1 MPVHNAEIAAAF
13 DHLADLLEIEGA
25 NPFRVRAYR
34 RAARTIE
41 DLPRSAAEL
50 IAGGEDL
57 AELPGIGA
65 DLAAKIAEFVDTK
78 HLAVLDEAKA
88 RLPTGLVELTAVPG
102 IGPKRARALYDKLK
116 VHSVAD
122 LKKAA
127 TAGKLHDLAGFGVKS
142 EAKLVEELK
151 RRREVQRRFRLDTAE
166 DFAEPLLDHLK
177 RSKGVVQAII
187 AGSYRRRKDTVGDL
201 DILVAAPPDSDV
213 MQRFVSYDEVDEVAA
228 HGDTR
233 ATVVLRSG
241 LQVDLRVVPEE
252 SYGAAL
258 HYFTGSKAHNIAVR
272 KLGLERGLKI
282 NEYGVF
288 RGNRRIAGDTEES
301 VYEQVKLPFIP
312 PELREDR
319 GEIVAAAA
327 HRLPRLVELK
337 DIRGDLH
344 VHTSQSDGKNTL
356 REMAEAGRTLG
367 YEYLAITDHSRHVTV
382 AHGLDAP
389 RLARQIKAIDKLNGE
404 IEDIRIQKGIEVDIL
419 ADGSLDLPDAILA
432 DLDFTVCAIHYKFDL
447 SEAEQT
453 ERVLRAM
460 DNPHFNIF
468 AHPTGR
474 LLGERAAYAINLERI
489 LKAARERGCYIEL
502 NAHPTRLDIDD
513 HACHLAKDMGVKVAL
528 GTDAHSI
535 DGLHFMKV
543 GYPLH

>member
-1 MPVHNAEIAAAF
+1 VCCLILIKARRAIGGWAKREAHEKARRPMPVHNAEIAAAF

-57 AELPGIGA
+57 AELPGIGT
-65 DLAAKIAEFVDTK
+65 DLAGKIAEFVDTK

-88 RLPTGLVELTAVPG
+88 RLPAGLVELTNVPG

-116 VHSVAD
+116 VHSLAD
-122 LKKAA
+122 LRKAA
-127 TAGKLHDLAGFGVKS
+127 AAGKLHGLAGFGVKS
-142 EAKLVEELK
+142 EAKLLDELK
-151 RRREVQRRFRLDTAE
+151 RRREVQRRFRLDVAE
-166 DFAEPLLDHLK
+166 DFAEPLLEHLK
-177 RSKGVVQAII
+177 RSKGVVQAVI

-201 DILVAAPPDSDV
+201 DILVAAHAGTDV
-213 MQRFVSYDEVDEVAA
+213 MERFVSYDEVDEVAA
-228 HGDTR
+228 YGETR

-288 RGNRRIAGDTEES
+288 RGAGRVAGETEDS
-301 VYEQVKLPFIP
+301 VYAQVHLPFIP

-319 GEIVAAAA
+319 GEIAAAAA
-327 HRLPRLVELK
+327 HKLPMLVALE
-337 DIRGDLH
+337 DVRGDLH
-344 VHTSQSDGKNTL
+344 VHTTESDGKNTL
-356 REMAEAGRTLG
+356 REMAEAARALG
-367 YEYLAITDHSRHVTV
+367 YEYLAITDHSQHVTV
-382 AHGLDAP
+382 ANGLDAR
-389 RLARQIKAIDKLNGE
+389 RLARQIKAIDKLNAQMRG
-404 IEDIRIQKGIEVDIL
+404 IRILKGIELDIL
-419 ADGSLDLPDAILA
+419 ADGSLDLSDAILA

-447 SEAEQT
+447 KEAEQT
-453 ERVLRAM
+453 ERVIRAM
-460 DNPHFNIF
+460 DNRHFNIF

-474 LLGERAAYAINLERI
+474 LLGERAPYAIDLERI
-489 LKAARERGCYIEL
+489 LEAAKARGCCIEL
-502 NAHPTRLDIDD
+502 NAHPTRLDI
-513 HACHLAKDMGVKVAL
+513 
-528 GTDAHSI
+528 
-535 DGLHFMKV
+535 
-543 GYPLH
+543 